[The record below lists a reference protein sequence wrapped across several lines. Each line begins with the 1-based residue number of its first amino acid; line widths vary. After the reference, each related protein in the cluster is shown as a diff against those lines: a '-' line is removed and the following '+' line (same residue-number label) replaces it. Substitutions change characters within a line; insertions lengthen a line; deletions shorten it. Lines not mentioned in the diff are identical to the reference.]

1 MKLPKSE
8 VLEKLRMSLRLLG
21 RDHNTIT
28 SYCATAGHFYD
39 FVQRQPK
46 GRTIEQ
52 LAEGYLTLRVKRDD
66 IAASTQNA
74 ELAALNA
81 LFAAFGRKLGNV
93 NALRAKRPQYARHC
107 PTTPELMA
115 LLGELTDTAQVPAR
129 LMALLM
135 AATGLR
141 ISECLG
147 ARLKDFRRE
156 EEKLHLVVRD
166 PKQAH
171 DRWVPIP
178 EMLWDALRNQVR
190 FARRVFEQD
199 QARAE
204 PLPIAMPNALA
215 RKYPRAAHSIGWM
228 YLFPSPNPQRH
239 PETKQMMR
247 WHQPP
252 GDVQHAFARACDK
265 LETAGRLIARITPH
279 HLRHWYGTHF
289 AGDLRD
295 LQELMGHRSIETTA
309 LYRHPQL
316 ERAVS
321 PLVQL
326 APQITISTPAGRD
339 ALAI

>member
-8 VLEKLRMSLRLLG
+8 VLSRLESALRLLG
-21 RDHNTIT
+21 RDRNTVS
-28 SYCATAGHFYD
+28 SYCRTAAHFYD
-39 FVQRQPK
+39 HVSRSPK
-46 GRTIEQ
+46 GLTSEQ
-52 LAEGYLTLRVKRDD
+52 HAEAFLTLRVRRDD
-66 IAASTQNA
+66 VSASTQNHD
-74 ELAALNA
+74 LAALNA

-93 NALRAKRPQYARHC
+93 DALRAKRPQYARHC

-115 LLGELTDTAQVPAR
+115 LLGALVDTPALPAR
-129 LMALLM
+129 LMALTM

-156 EEKLHLVVRD
+156 PDKLHLVVRD

-178 EMLWDALRNQVR
+178 AMLWPALRAQAMH
-190 FARRVFEQD
+190 ARRVFAQD
-199 QARAE
+199 QARPD
-204 PLPIAMPNALA
+204 PLPLAMPCALA
-215 RKYPRAAHSIGWM
+215 RKYPRAPHSIGWM
-228 YLFPSPNPQRH
+228 FLFPSPGPQRH
-239 PETKQMMR
+239 PDTKQPMR

-252 GDVQHAFARACDK
+252 GDVQHAFSRACDQ
-265 LETAGRLIARITPH
+265 LEAAGKLIARITPH

-295 LQELMGHRSIETTA
+295 LQELLGHRSIETTA

-316 ERAVS
+316 DRVTS
-321 PLVQL
+321 PLELLTPQL
-326 APQITISTPAGRD
+326 ALTA
-339 ALAI
+339 

>member
-1 MKLPKSE
+1 
-8 VLEKLRMSLRLLG
+8 V
-21 RDHNTIT
+21 
-28 SYCATAGHFYD
+28 HFYD
-39 FVQRQPK
+39 FVAGQPK
-46 GRTIEQ
+46 GQSSEQ
-52 LAEGYLTLRVKRDD
+52 LAEAFLTLRVRRDNVS
-66 IAASTQNA
+66 ASTQNHD
-74 ELAALNA
+74 LAALNA
-81 LFAAFGRKLGNV
+81 LFAAFGKKLGDV
-93 NALRAKRPQYARHC
+93 DALRAKRPQYARHC

-115 LLGELTDTAQVPAR
+115 LLGALVDSPKVPAR
-129 LMALLM
+129 LMALTM

-156 EEKLHLVVRD
+156 ADKIHLVVRD

-178 EMLWDALRNQVR
+178 AMLWPALRAQAQH
-190 FARRVFEQD
+190 ARRVFDQD

-204 PLPIAMPNALA
+204 RLPIALPCALA

-239 PETKQMMR
+239 PDNGQLMR

-252 GDVQHAFARACDK
+252 GDVQHAFARACDE
-265 LETAGRLIARITPH
+265 LERAGRMIARITPH

-289 AGDLRD
+289 NGDLRD

-316 ERAVS
+316 DRATS
-321 PLVQL
+321 PLELLADQL
-326 APQITISTPAGRD
+326 TLTA
-339 ALAI
+339 